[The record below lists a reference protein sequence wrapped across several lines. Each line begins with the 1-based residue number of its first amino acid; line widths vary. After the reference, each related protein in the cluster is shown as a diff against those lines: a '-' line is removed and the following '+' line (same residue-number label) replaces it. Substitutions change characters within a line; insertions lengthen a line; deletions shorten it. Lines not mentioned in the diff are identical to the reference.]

1 VTLHDLAAA
10 VRDGRAGE
18 VDDGARAVL
27 ARVLEAGPRPR
38 LTVVP
43 EPESD
48 AS

>member
-1 VTLHDLAAA
+1 MTLHDLAEA

-27 ARVLEAGPRPR
+27 ARVLAASPPTR